1 MRRRFASSP
10 VAYLATVR
18 GDGRPHVVPVV
29 FVLAGDMVFSAV
41 DAKPKRS
48 YRLQRL
54 VNIESEPRC
63 SLLVDHYE
71 EDWSRLW
78 WVRAD
83 GEASVVEPAAARQGL
98 SALVERHA
106 QYRQHAPPGPLVAV
120 RVTHWSGWSA
130 EQ

>member
-29 FVLAGDMVFSAV
+29 FVLAGDMVYSAV

-83 GEASVVEPAAARQGL
+83 GEASVLNPSASRQGL
-98 SALVERHA
+98 SALVERHV
-106 QYRQHAPPGPLVAV
+106 QYRRYPPPGPLVAV